1 MKNPVYLT
9 SSGIRMSLTNLYF
22 RNESSVIEIQDAVE
36 DSSTADELA
45 ANLNKLDLFE
55 KFTVDRV
62 TDTYARLKSKD
73 YCGNIHYFKAEF

>member
-36 DSSTADELA
+36 DSSTAEELA
-45 ANLNKLDLFE
+45 VNLNKLDLFE

-62 TDTYARLKSKD
+62 TKTYARLKSKD
-73 YCGNIHYFKAEF
+73 GFGNTHYFKAEF

>member
-9 SSGIRMSLTNLYF
+9 SGGIRMSLSNLYF

-45 ANLNKLDLFE
+45 ANLNRLDLFE

-62 TDTYARLKSKD
+62 TGVYVRLKSKD
-73 YCGNIHYFKAEF
+73 CWGNTHYFKAYF